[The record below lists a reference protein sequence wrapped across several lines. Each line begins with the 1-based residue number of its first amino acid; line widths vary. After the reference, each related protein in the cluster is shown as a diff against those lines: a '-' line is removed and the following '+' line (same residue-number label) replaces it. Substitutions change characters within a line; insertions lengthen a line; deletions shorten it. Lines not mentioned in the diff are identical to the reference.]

1 MNLKNYSYAEKQ
13 SFLSANFKQI
23 SAPEFYR
30 DLFPVGSFERPNMAE
45 GKPNGIV
52 WCDLNGH
59 VRTSL
64 FYDDLER
71 LWEKSAA
78 AFYSWLAPVGFYGK
92 KPTSKNASLLFAMAF
107 DLDGVGKKQISA
119 LFSQIKIKV
128 LPQPTYVVNSGNGV
142 HLFYVFEKPIPL
154 YPQVHERLNLLKR
167 NLTKRIWN
175 PYTSDLKE
183 KQFQGVVQ
191 GFRTV
196 GTKTKAGDITTCF
209 RTGEKITV
217 EYLNEWATDEAVKV
231 TDFKYKSTMS
241 LQEAKEKFPE
251 WYERRVVQGD
261 TSGGGAWHPKGNPRA
276 LYEWWIRQIRLGA
289 APGHRYWCVYAM
301 VVYGRKCGVPLEEI
315 RADAYGLVEILNSLN
330 PDDPFTKKDVRDAL
344 KAYQESNYKVSRQF
358 ISEQTAIEI
367 KANKRNGRSQTEH
380 VKLMNFVREEINGN
394 KDWRNKDGR
403 PSYREA
409 VFKFLDMNPEATAVE
424 FCELTNMSRAVFF
437 KYKKEWLQ
445 KQNEE
450 YKAYRNRFAIASIF
464 DGCVKD
470 AQTGESLNLA
480 ELITGVPVP
489 KEPLSFEE
497 YKKQMREEK

>member
-1 MNLKNYSYAEKQ
+1 M
-13 SFLSANFKQI
+13 
-23 SAPEFYR
+23 
-30 DLFPVGSFERPNMAE
+30 
-45 GKPNGIV
+45 
-52 WCDLNGH
+52 
-59 VRTSL
+59 
-64 FYDDLER
+64 
-71 LWEKSAA
+71 
-78 AFYSWLAPVGFYGK
+78 
-92 KPTSKNASLLFAMAF
+92 
-107 DLDGVGKKQISA
+107 
-119 LFSQIKIKV
+119 
-128 LPQPTYVVNSGNGV
+128 
-142 HLFYVFEKPIPL
+142 FYVFEKPIPL

-183 KQFQGVVQ
+183 RQFQGVVQ